1 MSYDATAEPNEF
13 FADTRAEAIEK
24 AVRFFGSEEA
34 ELNIQELSDVF
45 GLGARVAVVAVP
57 KSAPKR
63 PPGGDRERGRE
74 GERGGRGDR
83 ERGGRERVA
92 GSAAAGS
99 VVAESLVAGSVVAGS
114 VVAES
119 LLAESGSE
127 ANATSRGLHRT
138 KRRL

>member
-63 PPGGDRERGRE
+63 PPGGDRDRALLLGGLRRRTLPLPHVHHAGGQGRLCLVPPA
-74 GERGGRGDR
+74 
-83 ERGGRERVA
+83 RV
-92 GSAAAGS
+92 
-99 VVAESLVAGSVVAGS
+99 
-114 VVAES
+114 
-119 LLAESGSE
+119 
-127 ANATSRGLHRT
+127 
-138 KRRL
+138 